1 MGVMLQCNCV
11 RTCSQSYMPVT
22 TIVVALSLIV
32 VAVDGYCVCLRC
44 ATCLPFLQKFTKKKA
59 VVPTRGGAGPPELL
73 ISALS
78 PNGGGDG
85 TAALGSAVFFSL
97 EGGDVTYS
105 QNT

>member
-1 MGVMLQCNCV
+1 M
-11 RTCSQSYMPVT
+11 S
-22 TIVVALSLIV
+22 ALRDMS
-32 VAVDGYCVCLRC
+32 
-44 ATCLPFLQKFTKKKA
+44 PFSAKIHKKA

-105 QNT
+105 PNT